1 MKLIMKILTLY
12 LLLLLMLPFENLSSQ
27 DFAQNGTWEA
37 GGRLNYTNTTIV
49 RDGESSG
56 NSLSIL
62 SLDVPAYYFVSDGLS
77 LGLIP
82 GFEYIG
88 PSSETYLLTLLAGLA
103 YNIKIHTTAYPFIEG
118 RFGYNT
124 SSSSS
129 GMVWII
135 TGGLKAKVG
144 GNALLVLGLFYE
156 QRTLGTS
163 GNQGGRNGTNSWG
176 LDVGFSIFF
185 W

>member
-1 MKLIMKILTLY
+1 MKNCIGSLVLILTF
-12 LLLLLMLPFENLSSQ
+12 PFHNLS
-27 DFAQNGTWEA
+27 AQEFTQKNTWEI
-37 GGRLNYTNTTIV
+37 GGRINFINTTTV
-49 RDGESSG
+49 RNGESSG
-56 NSLSIL
+56 NSLSNL
-62 SLDVPAYYFVSDGLS
+62 SMDVPIYYFVSDGLS
-77 LGLIP
+77 LGFIP
-82 GFEYIG
+82 GLEYVNVG
-88 PSSETYLLTLLAGLA
+88 SGDAYLLAILAGLA
-103 YNIKIHTTAYPFIEG
+103 YNFNTHSTAYPYLEG

-135 TGGLKAKVG
+135 TGGLKVKVG

-156 QRTLGTS
+156 QRTLEVS

-185 W
+185 GN